1 MPDQTD
7 AHPPDV
13 PFAIWTSS
21 GTTEHLGGVAATQR
35 LLQRCPIDPGQALL
49 DLGCGTGYTASQAA
63 ERYHARVVGAD
74 IHRESLE
81 GARDRLRELVL
92 AGRVALVRADA
103 HHLPFRAA
111 AFDVALAES
120 VLVFCNAAR
129 VTAEAHR
136 VLRTGGTF
144 ALNEFTFLKPPPEDL
159 LDLLV
164 NQLGIRALQEQEWQ
178 DVLRTGGFVDV
189 ASQTSGFSLREQLAS
204 HIRVDGLVGYLRA
217 AVKGL
222 ANTRVSGAFLNRR
235 MLRAAR
241 RFVPYVGYGLYT
253 ARKSAAA

>member
-1 MPDQTD
+1 MPAQAD
-7 AHPPDV
+7 ARPPEV
-13 PFAIWTSS
+13 PSAIWTSS

-35 LLQRCPIDPGQALL
+35 LLQRCQIAPGQTLL
-49 DLGCGTGYTASQAA
+49 DLGCGTGHTASEAA
-63 ERYHARVVGAD
+63 QRHQARVVGVD
-74 IHRESLE
+74 IHRESLQ
-81 GARDRLRELVL
+81 GAKVRLSELAL

-103 HHLPFRAA
+103 HRLPFRAA

-136 VLRTGGTF
+136 VLRPGGTF
-144 ALNEFTFLKPPPEDL
+144 GLNEFTFLQPAPEDL

-164 NQLGIRALQEQEWQ
+164 NQLGIRACREHQWR
-178 DVLRTGGFVDV
+178 DMLRTGGFVDISSE
-189 ASQTSGFSLREQLAS
+189 ASGFSFREQLAS

-217 AVKGL
+217 MVKGL

-241 RFVPYVGYGLYT
+241 RFLPFVGYGLYT
-253 ARKSAAA
+253 ARKSTSE